1 MIVERLQ
8 FCSLFF
14 ISGGGFDLNVKLKKV
29 LCFALVALLL
39 SFYTLSCCVYA
50 SGVYPTPTPVGGMP
64 WWDDKDWE
72 TLKQIDAAEPASL
85 EFTKILAT
93 MMTGSEVANKELGQG
108 VANVLGTLLHD
119 LANNGNI
126 RKDDNNYYINAE
138 GINQINQAVQDKV
151 HALDGYY
158 LVEPTCSM
166 DLHALASYY
175 SAINGLTYSE
185 SYLSPGGNGY
195 FALNGYPLCFY
206 DTSTTVLR
214 LDTISSVPTLENSL
228 YISSGMGEIYF
239 YDSDSGSTRMLGF
252 YKVDFDGSY
261 YINRNSLY
269 ITLNTFKN
277 RAVFANIPFK
287 VFYSKQ
293 DIENYYNN
301 DQKRT
306 YAPKLPNVT
315 IKIPIKYINNPASLP
330 NITYNIT
337 TENKTETEIQN
348 EYNTTLNN
356 YLDDLNKFSD
366 GGSGNNPTP
375 TPSGGG
381 SGDFGDGS
389 TPTPT
394 PPLGD
399 GGSDQDGDG
408 SDSWLKKIYDQLVKL
423 SDSVSQH
430 FEKEETFEDK
440 LSKYLESHDKKLDG
454 IVDAIDK
461 LNQGKEE
468 GEEKGCKYDYTELS
482 DFMTKLWNDSD
493 QKFDQMVEL
502 LKENNEYQEK
512 MLSTLNSIKNILKA
526 QTVMDA
532 FKNRSSETANKAKEK
547 FPTSVPW
554 DIALVINTMDAEP
567 KAPVFELPIKIER
580 LNIDEKITVDISSGE
595 WEKLAKACRY
605 MLSLLFV
612 LFMVNLTRKLF
623 FSKGDD

>member
-1 MIVERLQ
+1 M
-8 FCSLFF
+8 
-14 ISGGGFDLNVKLKKV
+14 NVKLKKV
-29 LCFALVALLL
+29 LCCALATLLL
-39 SFYTLSCCVYA
+39 SFCTLSCCVYA

-72 TLKQIDAAEPASL
+72 ELNKIEASAPPSMKFM
-85 EFTKILAT
+85 EILTT
-93 MMTGSEVANKELGQG
+93 MITGSDVANKELGEG
-108 VANVLGTLLHD
+108 VANVLGTLLHT
-119 LANNGNI
+119 LADNGNI

-151 HALDGYY
+151 HAMDGYY
-158 LVEPTCSM
+158 IIEP
-166 DLHALASYY
+166 L
-175 SAINGLTYSE
+175 
-185 SYLSPGGNGY
+185 
-195 FALNGYPLCFY
+195 
-206 DTSTTVLR
+206 
-214 LDTISSVPTLENSL
+214 
-228 YISSGMGEIYF
+228 
-239 YDSDSGSTRMLGF
+239 
-252 YKVDFDGSY
+252 
-261 YINRNSLY
+261 NRNSPSTIAEHYYLKADSDAYKFIANAYNSATLVTACNEYLWGDQSIYYQDFYFYLLY
-269 ITLNTFKN
+269 QSN
-277 RAVFANIPFK
+277 RYYIKSYDPDTGGDVTIKYSEPDKGVRLCPNDGRPYFDKTNFNAYLYYDYYNNSSLDAILSYIPQYCWGRPFK
-287 VFYSKQ
+287 LFYSKQ
-293 DIENYYNN
+293 ALLNYIN
-301 DQKRT
+301 KGRT
-306 YAPKLPNVT
+306 YAPQLPSTT
-315 IKIPIKYINNPASLP
+315 ISIPIKYINNSVSLP
-330 NITYNIT
+330 DITYNINT
-337 TENKTETEIQN
+337 TNKTEVEIQN

-356 YLDDLNKFSD
+356 YLNDLNNFTDGSD
-366 GGSGNNPTP
+366 NNPTPTP
-375 TPSGGG
+375 TPSGGS

-408 SDSWLKKIYDQLVKL
+408 SDGWLKKIYDQLVKL

-461 LNQGKEE
+461 LSQGKEE

-482 DFMTKLWNDSD
+482 DFLTKLWNDSD

-512 MLSTLNSIKNILKA
+512 MLSTLNSIKNILLA

-554 DIALVINTMDAEP
+554 DIALIVNAMDAEP
-567 KAPVFELPIKIER
+567 KAPVFELPVKIER

>member
-1 MIVERLQ
+1 MKKILCFLLTLLLVFNTTSSYMVYAIGFQPSQEEVEKFKQDLLATGRWYEGDDGYLYPKDTAADKLRK
-8 FCSLFF
+8 FIEHGITVPKLSGEGAIKIAEVLSSFF
-14 ISGGGFDLNVKLKKV
+14 GNADNYQKNVKTDGQYV
-29 LCFALVALLL
+29 YFDNDFTNNINIAL
-39 SFYTLSCCVYA
+39 
-50 SGVYPTPTPVGGMP
+50 
-64 WWDDKDWE
+64 
-72 TLKQIDAAEPASL
+72 
-85 EFTKILAT
+85 
-93 MMTGSEVANKELGQG
+93 
-108 VANVLGTLLHD
+108 
-119 LANNGNI
+119 
-126 RKDDNNYYINAE
+126 
-138 GINQINQAVQDKV
+138 QDKV

-158 LVEPTCSM
+158 LIEPAHPMSDFSPTQYAKEVYNICKEKKI
-166 DLHALASYY
+166 DLRGSYENIISEQSINKIKTVVDKSCALYVHYDFASKYD
-175 SAINGLTYSE
+175 
-185 SYLSPGGNGY
+185 
-195 FALNGYPLCFY
+195 LNFMG
-206 DTSTTVLR
+206 
-214 LDTISSVPTLENSL
+214 ISSNYSLGADNYIYLRSDGKTYIIDSYKSLNVDGYVDQFSAYFDWYFNTHYLTLEDL
-228 YISSGMGEIYF
+228 KKF
-239 YDSDSGSTRMLGF
+239 
-252 YKVDFDGSY
+252 SY
-261 YINRNSLY
+261 GD
-269 ITLNTFKN
+269 
-277 RAVFANIPFK
+277 PFR
-287 VFYSKQ
+287 VFYSYQDLQNFLNNGKQ
-293 DIENYYNN
+293 
-301 DQKRT
+301 RT
-306 YAPKLPNVT
+306 YIPKLPSGGFKVN
-315 IKIPIKYINNPASLP
+315 IKYINNTTNLP
-330 NITYNIT
+330 DITYNIT

-348 EYNTTLNN
+348 QYDTTINN
-356 YLDDLNKFSD
+356 YLNGLDDFTD
-366 GGSGNNPTP
+366 GGGGNTPTP

-399 GGSDQDGDG
+399 GGSDQGGDG
-408 SDSWLKKIYDQLVKL
+408 SDGWLKKIYDQLVKL

-440 LSKYLESHDKKLDG
+440 LSKYLESHDKKLDA

-461 LNQGKEE
+461 LSQGKEE

-493 QKFDQMVEL
+493 QKFDKMVEL

-512 MLSTLNSIKNILKA
+512 MLSTLNSIKNILLA

-554 DIALVINTMDAEP
+554 DIALIVNAMDAEP
-567 KAPVFELPIKIER
+567 KAPVFELPVKIER

>member
-1 MIVERLQ
+1 M
-8 FCSLFF
+8 
-14 ISGGGFDLNVKLKKV
+14 KKI
-29 LCFALVALLL
+29 LCFILSTLLL
-39 SFYTLSCCVYA
+39 LNTTVVYA
-50 SGVYPTPTPVGGMP
+50 DDIHGGSSGDLDVTPTPTVPVVPQPAIPLQSVDELLFRLVFPEVTGFADSLQT
-64 WWDDKDWE
+64 WWDQWFADRWKTDADKQKDYSVSNDGS
-72 TLKQIDAAEPASL
+72 TVHLHKQFVD
-85 EFTKILAT
+85 
-93 MMTGSEVANKELGQG
+93 
-108 VANVLGTLLHD
+108 D
-119 LANNGNI
+119 L
-126 RKDDNNYYINAE
+126 
-138 GINQINQAVQDKV
+138 NQAVQDKV

-158 LVEPTCSM
+158 LFEPSKPLS
-166 DLHALASYY
+166 DIKDIVRKNLIADFSRY
-175 SAINGLTYSE
+175 SSDVDKLNFVKSDAFDNAFSSFVSKRFVVGISPVAYGDYNYSSIPHFLGANVSGFDSKFYMVRNNDSISAYEKTNKLNKEYWVGFNPVTVSGSSGNFVISENKTSSE
-185 SYLSPGGNGY
+185 SKNLFGYIDSSYKKGYVYGSP
-195 FALNGYPLCFY
+195 F
-206 DTSTTVLR
+206 R
-214 LDTISSVPTLENSL
+214 I
-228 YISSGMGEIYF
+228 
-239 YDSDSGSTRMLGF
+239 
-252 YKVDFDGSY
+252 
-261 YINRNSLY
+261 
-269 ITLNTFKN
+269 
-277 RAVFANIPFK
+277 
-287 VFYSKQ
+287 FYSKQ
-293 DIENYYNN
+293 DLLNYWNKGRIYTP
-301 DQKRT
+301 Q
-306 YAPKLPNVT
+306 LPSTT
-315 IKIPIKYINNPASLP
+315 ISIPIKYINNSVSLP
-330 NITYNIT
+330 DITYNINT
-337 TENKTETEIQN
+337 TNKTEVEIQN

-356 YLDDLNKFSD
+356 YLDDLNNFSD
-366 GGSGNNPTP
+366 GGGGSNPTP

-408 SDSWLKKIYDQLVKL
+408 SDGWLKKIYDQLVKL

-461 LNQGKEE
+461 LSQGKEE

-554 DIALVINTMDAEP
+554 DIALIVNAMDAEP

>member
-1 MIVERLQ
+1 MKKILCFMLTLLLVFNTTLSYTVYAIGSQPSQEEVEKFKQDLLATGRWYEGDDGYLYPKDTAADKLRKFIEHGITVPKLVGEGAVEIAQ
-8 FCSLFF
+8 VLSSFF
-14 ISGGGFDLNVKLKKV
+14 GNADNYQKNVKTDGQYV
-29 LCFALVALLL
+29 YFDNDFTNNINTAL
-39 SFYTLSCCVYA
+39 
-50 SGVYPTPTPVGGMP
+50 
-64 WWDDKDWE
+64 
-72 TLKQIDAAEPASL
+72 
-85 EFTKILAT
+85 
-93 MMTGSEVANKELGQG
+93 
-108 VANVLGTLLHD
+108 
-119 LANNGNI
+119 
-126 RKDDNNYYINAE
+126 
-138 GINQINQAVQDKV
+138 QDKV
-151 HALDGYY
+151 HAMDGYY
-158 LVEPTCSM
+158 LVEATSEYSPAYRRSKYNMSDEQYNAFVNFIGDYTTLVGNYTSCDVLSH
-166 DLHALASYY
+166 DYIPYISTYKYNTRKYYTISVYCISENNFPSTFADWYWDSAVCKWHYRWAS
-175 SAINGLTYSE
+175 STSSSFSIPS
-185 SYLSPGGNGY
+185 SYDSSNFSDILSYIATLPSKSYGQPY
-195 FALNGYPLCFY
+195 KIFY
-206 DTSTTVLR
+206 D
-214 LDTISSVPTLENSL
+214 LDALKK
-228 YISSGMGEIYF
+228 YF
-239 YDSDSGSTRMLGF
+239 G
-252 YKVDFDGSY
+252 
-261 YINRNSLY
+261 NN
-269 ITLNTFKN
+269 
-277 RAVFANIPFK
+277 
-287 VFYSKQ
+287 KQ
-293 DIENYYNN
+293 
-301 DQKRT
+301 RT
-306 YAPKLPNVT
+306 YVPKLPSGGFKVN
-315 IKIPIKYINNPASLP
+315 IKYINNTTNLP
-330 NITYNIT
+330 DITYNIT

-348 EYNTTLNN
+348 QYDTTINN
-356 YLDDLNKFSD
+356 YLNSLDDFTD
-366 GGSGNNPTP
+366 GGGGNNPTP

-408 SDSWLKKIYDQLVKL
+408 SDGWLKKIYDQLVKL

-440 LSKYLESHDKKLDG
+440 LSKYLESHDKKLDA

-461 LNQGKEE
+461 LSQGKEE
-468 GEEKGCKYDYTELS
+468 GEEKGCKYNYTELS

-512 MLSTLNSIKNILKA
+512 MLSTLNSIKNILLA

-554 DIALVINTMDAEP
+554 DIALIVNAMDAEP

>member
-1 MIVERLQ
+1 MKRIICFL
-8 FCSLFF
+8 
-14 ISGGGFDLNVKLKKV
+14 
-29 LCFALVALLL
+29 LCFLLVFNNAYIVFADIHGGSDG
-39 SFYTLSCCVYA
+39 SFDPDDPMVK
-50 SGVYPTPTPVGGMP
+50 YPELF
-64 WWDDKDWE
+64 DKDGHVKPVE
-72 TLKQIDAAEPASL
+72 LPGQKL
-85 EFTKILAT
+85 FGHMILADP
-93 MMTGSEVANKELGQG
+93 
-108 VANVLGTLLHD
+108 LGTAAAPI
-119 LANNGNI
+119 LAVIDDFFKNYDNSDDSISFDKNGSTI
-126 RKDDNNYYINAE
+126 HFHERFINE
-138 GINQINQAVQDKV
+138 FNSKVQDKV

-158 LVEPTCSM
+158 LVEPTGSFSIKDMVGSYDYTYETEQKFLEYYNSM
-166 DLHALASYY
+166 PTRFVYGSRIQGLDSSIYY
-175 SAINGLTYSE
+175 YYFDTNGAMCVYIISDKYYATTMQAYRRLDFYRGYVQYEYSGKVSWDGLTPY
-185 SYLSPGGNGY
+185 
-195 FALNGYPLCFY
+195 A
-206 DTSTTVLR
+206 
-214 LDTISSVPTLENSL
+214 DTISSMTD
-228 YISSGMGEIYF
+228 YFSGQ
-239 YDSDSGSTRMLGF
+239 
-252 YKVDFDGSY
+252 
-261 YINRNSLY
+261 
-269 ITLNTFKN
+269 
-277 RAVFANIPFK
+277 PFK
-287 VFYSKQ
+287 VFYSKY
-293 DIENYYNN
+293 DLSKYLATNE
-301 DQKRT
+301 KRT

-315 IKIPIKYINNPASLP
+315 IKIPVKYINNSVSLP
-330 NITYNIT
+330 DITYNINT
-337 TENKTETEIQN
+337 TNKTEVEIQN

-408 SDSWLKKIYDQLVKL
+408 SDGWLKKIYDQLVKL

-440 LSKYLESHDKKLDG
+440 LSKYLESHDKKLDE

-461 LNQGKEE
+461 LSQGKEE

-595 WEKLAKACRY
+595 WEKLAKVCRY

>member
-1 MIVERLQ
+1 M
-8 FCSLFF
+8 
-14 ISGGGFDLNVKLKKV
+14 NVKLKKV
-29 LCFALVALLL
+29 LCCALATLLL

-72 TLKQIDAAEPASL
+72 QLNRIEASSPPSMKFM
-85 EFTKILAT
+85 EILAT
-93 MMTGSEVANKELGQG
+93 MITGSEVANKELGQG
-108 VANVLGTLLHD
+108 VASVLGTLLHD

-151 HALDGYY
+151 HALDCFYLFDPNGSKSIDFYIDILNGLNAKEMNHLNNKEEPYYPDVKKLIDSSDFIFVSPNTVDGYY
-158 LVEPTCSM
+158 YC
-166 DLHALASYY
+166 
-175 SAINGLTYSE
+175 IG
-185 SYLSPGGNGY
+185 
-195 FALNGYPLCFY
+195 
-206 DTSTTVLR
+206 
-214 LDTISSVPTLENSL
+214 ENSSYTSDTYL
-228 YISSGMGEIYF
+228 YIYDGKVYG
-239 YDSDSGSTRMLGF
+239 YDSTSSKF
-252 YKVDFDGSY
+252 SPFDVFNTNFF
-261 YINRNSLY
+261 NRHTHEAVNFSILKDSLY
-269 ITLNTFKN
+269 LLGSP
-277 RAVFANIPFK
+277 VK
-287 VFYSKQ
+287 VFYTLYDLKQ
-293 DIENYYNN
+293 YLSNGE
-301 DQKRT
+301 QRT

-315 IKIPIKYINNPASLP
+315 IKIPVKYINNSVSLP
-330 NITYNIT
+330 DITYNINT
-337 TENKTETEIQN
+337 TNKTEVEIQN

-366 GGSGNNPTP
+366 GGSGNTPTP

-399 GGSDQDGDG
+399 GGSDQDGNG
-408 SDSWLKKIYDQLVKL
+408 SDGWLKKIYDQLIKL

-440 LSKYLESHDKKLDG
+440 LSKYLESHDKKLDQ

-554 DIALVINTMDAEP
+554 DVGLLVNAMDAEP

-595 WEKLAKACRY
+595 WEKLAKVCRY

>member
-1 MIVERLQ
+1 M
-8 FCSLFF
+8 
-14 ISGGGFDLNVKLKKV
+14 NVKLKKV
-29 LCFALVALLL
+29 LCFALTALLL

-72 TLKQIDAAEPASL
+72 TLKQIDATEPASL

-93 MMTGSEVANKELGQG
+93 MMTGSAVANKELGQG

-151 HALDGYY
+151 HALDGFY
-158 LVEPTCSM
+158 LIEPDIDFTYNNVLSISPYFKNYEPSY
-166 DLHALASYY
+166 LSIISNATSSYSTAFYVPASSYY
-175 SAINGLTYSE
+175 SYPSSLCLIDADSFYAYIDASNKIKLYKDGKTEDFLIDQISFGTGGCE
-185 SYLSPGGNGY
+185 LSHI
-195 FALNGYPLCFY
+195 YPF
-206 DTSTTVLR
+206 
-214 LDTISSVPTLENSL
+214 SSW
-228 YISSGMGEIYF
+228 
-239 YDSDSGSTRMLGF
+239 
-252 YKVDFDGSY
+252 VDFKSKY
-261 YINRNSLY
+261 
-269 ITLNTFKN
+269 TFMGKC
-277 RAVFANIPFK
+277 FK
-287 VFYSKQ
+287 IFYSLS
-293 DIENYYNN
+293 DLNNYLN
-301 DQKRT
+301 KGRT
-306 YAPKLPNVT
+306 YAPQLPSTT
-315 IKIPIKYINNPASLP
+315 ISVPIKYINNSVSLP
-330 NITYNIT
+330 DITYNINT
-337 TENKTETEIQN
+337 TNKTEVEIQN

-366 GGSGNNPTP
+366 GGGGNNPTP

-394 PPLGD
+394 PSLGD

-461 LNQGKEE
+461 LSQGKEE

-502 LKENNEYQEK
+502 LRENNEYQEK

>member
-1 MIVERLQ
+1 M
-8 FCSLFF
+8 
-14 ISGGGFDLNVKLKKV
+14 NVKLKKI
-29 LCFALVALLL
+29 LSCFLIMLLL
-39 SFYTLSCCVYA
+39 FNALFSCVVYA
-50 SGVYPTPTPVGGMP
+50 DEHGGSSGDLDVTPSITIPPSPPDPAEFLIRMILPDGGEAIDYVSD
-64 WWDDKDWE
+64 WLEKRWKTDDDRQKDYSVSDDGS
-72 TLKQIDAAEPASL
+72 TVHLHKQFVD
-85 EFTKILAT
+85 
-93 MMTGSEVANKELGQG
+93 
-108 VANVLGTLLHD
+108 D
-119 LANNGNI
+119 L
-126 RKDDNNYYINAE
+126 
-138 GINQINQAVQDKV
+138 NQAVQDKV
-151 HALDGYY
+151 HDMDGYW
-158 LVEPTCSM
+158 LITPSNTW
-166 DLHALASYY
+166 D
-175 SAINGLTYSE
+175 INKIISWKK
-185 SYLSPGGNGY
+185 SKGY
-195 FALNGYPLCFY
+195 ILP
-206 DTSTTVLR
+206 DE
-214 LDTISSVPTLENSL
+214 TISSFKKIMGGCLAYWKNGPYSDNFFRFDISDLLYYEKYYIYLYPERGKYGSQIKCASLNKSSCSESTSTAYFSSVHGYDATIKYMLEFFTEYS
-228 YISSGMGEIYF
+228 YGAQFKIFQS
-239 YDSDSGSTRMLGF
+239 YDSLERYLNNG
-252 YKVDFDGSY
+252 KV
-261 YINRNSLY
+261 
-269 ITLNTFKN
+269 
-277 RAVFANIPFK
+277 
-287 VFYSKQ
+287 
-293 DIENYYNN
+293 
-301 DQKRT
+301 RT
-306 YAPKLPNVT
+306 YAPQLPSTT
-315 IKIPIKYINNPASLP
+315 ISIPIKYINNSVSLP
-330 NITYNIT
+330 DITYNINT
-337 TENKTETEIQN
+337 TNKTEVEIQN
-348 EYNTTLNN
+348 EYNATLNN
-356 YLDDLNKFSD
+356 YLNDLNNFTDGSD
-366 GGSGNNPTP
+366 NNNPTP

-408 SDSWLKKIYDQLVKL
+408 SDGWLKKIYDQLVKL

-440 LSKYLESHDKKLDG
+440 ISKYLESHDKKLDG

-461 LNQGKEE
+461 LSQGKEE
-468 GEEKGCKYDYTELS
+468 GEEKGCKYNYTELS

-512 MLSTLNSIKNILKA
+512 MLSTLNSIKNILLA

-554 DIALVINTMDAEP
+554 DIALIVNAMDAEP

>member
-1 MIVERLQ
+1 M
-8 FCSLFF
+8 
-14 ISGGGFDLNVKLKKV
+14 NVKLKKI
-29 LCFALVALLL
+29 LSCFLIMLLL
-39 SFYTLSCCVYA
+39 FNALFSCVVYA
-50 SGVYPTPTPVGGMP
+50 DEHGGSSGDLDVTPSITIPPSPPDPAEFLIRMILPDGGEAIDYVSD
-64 WWDDKDWE
+64 WLEKRWKTDDDRQKDYSVSDDGSAVH
-72 TLKQIDAAEPASL
+72 LHKQFVD
-85 EFTKILAT
+85 
-93 MMTGSEVANKELGQG
+93 
-108 VANVLGTLLHD
+108 D
-119 LANNGNI
+119 L
-126 RKDDNNYYINAE
+126 
-138 GINQINQAVQDKV
+138 NQAVQDKV
-151 HALDGYY
+151 HDMDGYW
-158 LVEPTCSM
+158 LITPSNTW
-166 DLHALASYY
+166 D
-175 SAINGLTYSE
+175 INKIISWKK
-185 SYLSPGGNGY
+185 SKGY
-195 FALNGYPLCFY
+195 ILP
-206 DTSTTVLR
+206 DE
-214 LDTISSVPTLENSL
+214 TISSFKKIMGGCLAYWKNGPYSDNFFRFDISDLLYYEKYYIYLYPERGKYGSQIKCASLNKSSCSESTSTAYFSSVHGYDATIKYMLEFFTEYS
-228 YISSGMGEIYF
+228 YGAQFKIFQS
-239 YDSDSGSTRMLGF
+239 YDSLERYLNNG
-252 YKVDFDGSY
+252 KV
-261 YINRNSLY
+261 
-269 ITLNTFKN
+269 
-277 RAVFANIPFK
+277 
-287 VFYSKQ
+287 
-293 DIENYYNN
+293 
-301 DQKRT
+301 RT
-306 YAPKLPNVT
+306 YAPQLPST
-315 IKIPIKYINNPASLP
+315 IISIPIKYINNSVSLP
-330 NITYNIT
+330 DITYNINT
-337 TENKTETEIQN
+337 TNKTEVEIQN
-348 EYNTTLNN
+348 EYNATLNN
-356 YLDDLNKFSD
+356 YLNDLNNFTDGSD
-366 GGSGNNPTP
+366 NNNPTP

-408 SDSWLKKIYDQLVKL
+408 SDGWLKKIYDQLVKL

-440 LSKYLESHDKKLDG
+440 ISKYLESHDKKLDG

-461 LNQGKEE
+461 LSQGKEE
-468 GEEKGCKYDYTELS
+468 GEEKGCKYNYTELS

-512 MLSTLNSIKNILKA
+512 MLSTLNSIKNILLA

-554 DIALVINTMDAEP
+554 DIALIVNAMDAEP

>member
-1 MIVERLQ
+1 M
-8 FCSLFF
+8 
-14 ISGGGFDLNVKLKKV
+14 NVKLKKI
-29 LCFALVALLL
+29 LSCFLIMLLL
-39 SFYTLSCCVYA
+39 FNALFSCVVYA
-50 SGVYPTPTPVGGMP
+50 DEHGGSSGDLDVTPSITIPPSPPDPAEFLIRMILPDGGEAIDYVSD
-64 WWDDKDWE
+64 WLEKRWKTDDDRQKDYSVSDDGS
-72 TLKQIDAAEPASL
+72 TVHLHKQFVD
-85 EFTKILAT
+85 
-93 MMTGSEVANKELGQG
+93 EL
-108 VANVLGTLLHD
+108 
-119 LANNGNI
+119 
-126 RKDDNNYYINAE
+126 
-138 GINQINQAVQDKV
+138 NQAVQDKV

-158 LVEPTCSM
+158 LIEPTMTKSVDAYVDFLKSNAGITVVTEDSRYYKDLKSSIDSSSFCFAYHKSGWVYEFFCSNKI
-166 DLHALASYY
+166 DENEIFFFLSGGTFYIYRKSSNSFDSYFFDVYKTSYY
-175 SAINGLTYSE
+175 N
-185 SYLSPGGNGY
+185 
-195 FALNGYPLCFY
+195 
-206 DTSTTVLR
+206 LR
-214 LDTISSVPTLENSL
+214 REYVE
-228 YISSGMGEIYF
+228 F
-239 YDSDSGSTRMLGF
+239 SD
-252 YKVDFDGSY
+252 
-261 YINRNSLY
+261 
-269 ITLNTFKN
+269 FKN
-277 RAVFANIPFK
+277 RSFFMGGPIK
-287 VFYSKQ
+287 LFYSKT
-293 DIENYYNN
+293 DIENYLK
-301 DQKRT
+301 QGRT
-306 YAPKLPNVT
+306 YAPQLPSTT
-315 IKIPIKYINNPASLP
+315 ISIPVKYINNSVSLP
-330 NITYNIT
+330 DITYNINT
-337 TENKTETEIQN
+337 TNKTEVEIQN

-356 YLDDLNKFSD
+356 YLNDLNKFSD
-366 GGSGNNPTP
+366 GGSGKNPTP

-408 SDSWLKKIYDQLVKL
+408 SDGWLRKIYDQLVKL
-423 SDSVSQH
+423 SDSVSQY

-461 LNQGKEE
+461 LSQGKEE

-512 MLSTLNSIKNILKA
+512 MLSTLNSIKNILLA
-526 QTVMDA
+526 QTVMDV

-554 DIALVINTMDAEP
+554 DIALILNAMDAEP

-580 LNIDEKITVDISSGE
+580 LNINEKITVDISSGE

>member
-1 MIVERLQ
+1 MKKILCFLLTLLLVFNTTSSYMVYAIGFQPSQEEVEKFKQDLLATGRWYEGDDGYLYPKDTAADKLRK
-8 FCSLFF
+8 FIEHGITVPKLAGEGAIKIAEVLSSFF
-14 ISGGGFDLNVKLKKV
+14 GNADNYQKNVKTDGQYV
-29 LCFALVALLL
+29 YFDNDFTNNINIAL
-39 SFYTLSCCVYA
+39 
-50 SGVYPTPTPVGGMP
+50 
-64 WWDDKDWE
+64 
-72 TLKQIDAAEPASL
+72 
-85 EFTKILAT
+85 
-93 MMTGSEVANKELGQG
+93 
-108 VANVLGTLLHD
+108 
-119 LANNGNI
+119 
-126 RKDDNNYYINAE
+126 
-138 GINQINQAVQDKV
+138 QDKV

-158 LVEPTCSM
+158 LIEPSYDGTLV
-166 DLHALASYY
+166 DYYEARPYYNLHKGDNFSILSSFASNYPTFVIAGDIHPVPANYVTYFDYNNNIRWYNLTQNTYVDKLPSLATNVNPY
-175 SAINGLTYSE
+175 E
-185 SYLSPGGNGY
+185 LS
-195 FALNGYPLCFY
+195 
-206 DTSTTVLR
+206 D
-214 LDTISSVPTLENSL
+214 
-228 YISSGMGEIYF
+228 
-239 YDSDSGSTRMLGF
+239 GSI
-252 YKVDFDGSY
+252 GSY
-261 YINRNSLY
+261 YAKDVPKGSY
-269 ITLNTFKN
+269 WTFGT
-277 RAVFANIPFK
+277 PFK
-287 VFYSKQ
+287 LFYSKQ
-293 DIENYYNN
+293 DLENYVN
-301 DQKRT
+301 KGRT
-306 YAPKLPNVT
+306 YIPQLPSGGFKVN
-315 IKIPIKYINNPASLP
+315 IKYINNTTNLP
-330 NITYNIT
+330 DITYNIT

-348 EYNTTLNN
+348 QYDTTINN
-356 YLDDLNKFSD
+356 YLNGLDDFTD
-366 GGSGNNPTP
+366 GGGGNNPTP

-408 SDSWLKKIYDQLVKL
+408 SDGWLKKIYDQLVKL

-440 LSKYLESHDKKLDG
+440 MSKHLESHDKKLDA

-461 LNQGKEE
+461 LSQGKEE
-468 GEEKGCKYDYTELS
+468 GEEKGCKYNYTELS

-512 MLSTLNSIKNILKA
+512 MLSTLNSIKNILLA
-526 QTVMDA
+526 QTVMDV

-554 DIALVINTMDAEP
+554 DIALIVNAMDAEP

>member
-1 MIVERLQ
+1 M
-8 FCSLFF
+8 
-14 ISGGGFDLNVKLKKV
+14 KKI
-29 LCFALVALLL
+29 LCFILSALLL
-39 SFYTLSCCVYA
+39 LNTTVVYA
-50 SGVYPTPTPVGGMP
+50 DDIHGGSSGDLDVTPTPVIPQPAIPLQSVDELLFRLVFPDVAGAADSLQT
-64 WWDDKDWE
+64 WWDQWFADRWKNDEDKQKDYSVSSDGS
-72 TLKQIDAAEPASL
+72 TVHLHKQFVD
-85 EFTKILAT
+85 
-93 MMTGSEVANKELGQG
+93 
-108 VANVLGTLLHD
+108 D
-119 LANNGNI
+119 L
-126 RKDDNNYYINAE
+126 
-138 GINQINQAVQDKV
+138 NQAVQDKV

-158 LVEPTCSM
+158 LIIPANTSCDIEKLTG
-166 DLHALASYY
+166 SY
-175 SAINGLTYSE
+175 TYSDKTKQEFLSFVNDNPTFYTEPNTGKIVSFGE
-185 SYLSPGGNGY
+185 SKFYYYFNSDNRGYLDAYNIDKGRYQFLSCSAGLFFSHGFIESSFPSASGGGVMWPFVQITNTESGIE
-195 FALNGYPLCFY
+195 
-206 DTSTTVLR
+206 R
-214 LDTISSVPTLENSL
+214 LIN
-228 YISSGMGEIYF
+228 Y
-239 YDSDSGSTRMLGF
+239 
-252 YKVDFDGSY
+252 SY
-261 YINRNSLY
+261 GQAY
-269 ITLNTFKN
+269 
-277 RAVFANIPFK
+277 K
-287 VFYSKQ
+287 VFYSRQ
-293 DIENYYNN
+293 DVENYLN
-301 DQKRT
+301 KGRT
-306 YAPKLPNVT
+306 YAPQLPSTT
-315 IKIPIKYINNPASLP
+315 ISIPIKYINNSVSLP
-330 NITYNIT
+330 DITYNINT
-337 TENKTETEIQN
+337 TNKTEVEIQN

-356 YLDDLNKFSD
+356 YLNDLNNFTDGSD
-366 GGSGNNPTP
+366 NNPTP

-408 SDSWLKKIYDQLVKL
+408 SDGWLKKIYDQLVKL

-482 DFMTKLWNDSD
+482 NFMTKLWNDSD
-493 QKFDQMVEL
+493 QKFDKMVEL

-512 MLSTLNSIKNILKA
+512 MLSTLNSIKNILLA
-526 QTVMDA
+526 QTVMNV

-554 DIALVINTMDAEP
+554 DIALIVNAMDAEP
-567 KAPVFELPIKIER
+567 KAPVFELPIRIER

>member
-1 MIVERLQ
+1 M
-8 FCSLFF
+8 
-14 ISGGGFDLNVKLKKV
+14 KKI
-29 LCFALVALLL
+29 LCFVLSALLL
-39 SFYTLSCCVYA
+39 LNTTVVYA
-50 SGVYPTPTPVGGMP
+50 DDIHGGSSGDLDVTPTPVIPQPAIPLQSVDELLFRLVFPDVAGAADSLQT
-64 WWDDKDWE
+64 WWDQWFADRWKTDADKQKDYSVSDGGS
-72 TLKQIDAAEPASL
+72 TVHLHKQFVD
-85 EFTKILAT
+85 
-93 MMTGSEVANKELGQG
+93 
-108 VANVLGTLLHD
+108 D
-119 LANNGNI
+119 L
-126 RKDDNNYYINAE
+126 
-138 GINQINQAVQDKV
+138 NQAVQNQV

-158 LVEPTCSM
+158 LIEPTMTKSV
-166 DLHALASYY
+166 DAYVEFLKSHVGITSITEDSSYY
-175 SAINGLTYSE
+175 KDLKRSIDSSSFCFAYPTGQGRTHSLFCSAKINENNTFF
-185 SYLSPGGNGY
+185 YLNDGKLYAYNK
-195 FALNGYPLCFY
+195 
-206 DTSTTVLR
+206 
-214 LDTISSVPTLENSL
+214 SSKT
-228 YISSGMGEIYF
+228 F
-239 YDSDSGSTRMLGF
+239 
-252 YKVDFDGSY
+252 GSY
-261 YINRNSLY
+261 FFDVYKTNFFNHGSY
-269 ITLNTFKN
+269 TASFVDFKN
-277 RAVFANIPFK
+277 RSFFMGGPIK
-287 VFYSKQ
+287 LFYSKT
-293 DIENYYNN
+293 DVENYLK
-301 DQKRT
+301 QGRT
-306 YAPKLPNVT
+306 YAPQLPSTT
-315 IKIPIKYINNPASLP
+315 ISIPIKYINNSVSLP
-330 NITYNIT
+330 DITYNINT
-337 TENKTETEIQN
+337 TNKTEVEIQN

-389 TPTPT
+389 TLTPT

-408 SDSWLKKIYDQLVKL
+408 SGSWLKKIYDQLVKL

-461 LNQGKEE
+461 LSQGKEE
-468 GEEKGCKYDYTELS
+468 GEEKGCKYNYTELS

-512 MLSTLNSIKNILKA
+512 MLSTLNSIKNILLA

-554 DIALVINTMDAEP
+554 DIALIVNAMDAEP

>member
-1 MIVERLQ
+1 M
-8 FCSLFF
+8 
-14 ISGGGFDLNVKLKKV
+14 KKI
-29 LCFALVALLL
+29 LCFILSALLL
-39 SFYTLSCCVYA
+39 LNTTVVYA
-50 SGVYPTPTPVGGMP
+50 DDIHGGSSGDLDVTPTPVIPQPAIPPQSVDELLFRLVFPEASGMADSLQT
-64 WWDDKDWE
+64 WWDQWFGDRWKTDADRQKDYSVSDGGS
-72 TLKQIDAAEPASL
+72 TVHLHKQFVD
-85 EFTKILAT
+85 
-93 MMTGSEVANKELGQG
+93 
-108 VANVLGTLLHD
+108 D
-119 LANNGNI
+119 L
-126 RKDDNNYYINAE
+126 
-138 GINQINQAVQDKV
+138 NQAVQDKV
-151 HALDGYY
+151 HALDGFYLLEPYGKSPEQYWNEFISHSDVSYPELKKSFFDYVSKYDTFLMIGNEYYTLPSDIYYY
-158 LVEPTCSM
+158 LEEDNSSEGPYNLVCYNS
-166 DLHALASYY
+166 SSNKWRSGRYY
-175 SAINGLTYSE
+175 MELSNGQFKHPYNSGEFAMGSVKGIVSLILEGEYTYG
-185 SYLSPGGNGY
+185 L
-195 FALNGYPLCFY
+195 
-206 DTSTTVLR
+206 
-214 LDTISSVPTLENSL
+214 
-228 YISSGMGEIYF
+228 
-239 YDSDSGSTRMLGF
+239 
-252 YKVDFDGSY
+252 
-261 YINRNSLY
+261 
-269 ITLNTFKN
+269 
-277 RAVFANIPFK
+277 PFK
-287 VFYSKQ
+287 IFYSKDSLQ
-293 DIENYYNN
+293 KYLNN
-301 DQKRT
+301 GEKRT
-306 YAPKLPNVT
+306 YAPKLPSTT
-315 IKIPIKYINNPASLP
+315 ISIPIKYINNSVSLP
-330 NITYNIT
+330 DITYNINT
-337 TENKTETEIQN
+337 TNKTEVEIQN

-356 YLDDLNKFSD
+356 YLNDLNNFTDGSD
-366 GGSGNNPTP
+366 NNPTP

-408 SDSWLKKIYDQLVKL
+408 SDGWLKKIYDQLVKL

-482 DFMTKLWNDSD
+482 SFMTKLWNDSD

-512 MLSTLNSIKNILKA
+512 MLSTLNSIKNILLA
-526 QTVMDA
+526 QTVMDV

-554 DIALVINTMDAEP
+554 DIALIVNAMDAEP

>member
-1 MIVERLQ
+1 MEHGITVPKLVGEGAIKLAEVL
-8 FCSLFF
+8 SSFF
-14 ISGGGFDLNVKLKKV
+14 GNADNYQKNVKTDGQYV
-29 LCFALVALLL
+29 YFDNDFTNNINIAL
-39 SFYTLSCCVYA
+39 
-50 SGVYPTPTPVGGMP
+50 
-64 WWDDKDWE
+64 
-72 TLKQIDAAEPASL
+72 
-85 EFTKILAT
+85 
-93 MMTGSEVANKELGQG
+93 
-108 VANVLGTLLHD
+108 
-119 LANNGNI
+119 
-126 RKDDNNYYINAE
+126 
-138 GINQINQAVQDKV
+138 QDKV

-158 LVEPTCSM
+158 LYDTE
-166 DLHALASYY
+166 
-175 SAINGLTYSE
+175 YSE
-185 SYLSPGGNGY
+185 YN
-195 FALNGYPLCFY
+195 F
-206 DTSTTVLR
+206 T
-214 LDTISSVPTLENSL
+214 SL
-228 YISSGMGEIYF
+228 YTDYSKFSSEDQEIF
-239 YDSDSGSTRMLGF
+239 TDFFNSYDSVFTFNDVSSPPSYIWLHGIDTTDYL
-252 YKVDFDGSY
+252 YIDGSNVY
-261 YINRNSLY
+261 CYTTGEKGTDGLSVNANFYWVNRESVSIGLAEFYLNKKLY
-269 ITLNTFKN
+269 
-277 RAVFANIPFK
+277 VFGSPVK
-287 VFYSKQ
+287 LFYSKQ
-293 DIENYYNN
+293 DLQNYLN
-301 DQKRT
+301 KGKT
-306 YAPKLPNVT
+306 YVPKLPSGGFKVN
-315 IKIPIKYINNPASLP
+315 IKYINNTTNLP
-330 NITYNIT
+330 DITYNIT

-348 EYNTTLNN
+348 QYDTTINN
-356 YLDDLNKFSD
+356 YLNGLNDFTD
-366 GGSGNNPTP
+366 GGGTTNPTP

-408 SDSWLKKIYDQLVKL
+408 SDGWLKKIYDQLVKL

-440 LSKYLESHDKKLDG
+440 MSKYLESHDKKLDA

-512 MLSTLNSIKNILKA
+512 MLSTLNSIKNILLA

-554 DIALVINTMDAEP
+554 DIALIVNAMDAEP

-580 LNIDEKITVDISSGE
+580 LNIDEKHTVDISSGE
-595 WEKLAKACRY
+595 WEKLAKNCRY

-623 FSKGDD
+623 CSKGYE

>member
-1 MIVERLQ
+1 M
-8 FCSLFF
+8 
-14 ISGGGFDLNVKLKKV
+14 KKI
-29 LCFALVALLL
+29 LCFILSALLL
-39 SFYTLSCCVYA
+39 LNTTVVYA
-50 SGVYPTPTPVGGMP
+50 DDIHGGSSGDLDVTPTPVIPQPAIPLQSVDELLFRLVFPGVAGAADSLQT
-64 WWDDKDWE
+64 WWDQWFADRWKNDEDRQKDYSVSDGGS
-72 TLKQIDAAEPASL
+72 TVHLHKQFVD
-85 EFTKILAT
+85 
-93 MMTGSEVANKELGQG
+93 
-108 VANVLGTLLHD
+108 D
-119 LANNGNI
+119 L
-126 RKDDNNYYINAE
+126 
-138 GINQINQAVQDKV
+138 NQAVQNQV

-158 LVEPTCSM
+158 LFDTNITFN
-166 DLHALASYY
+166 DLSSLNPYFTDLEKESLEQVSNFLDSHVTSFCLKSIDSEFDRSFCFQGLNSNEYLYIY
-175 SAINGLTYSE
+175 SGDV
-185 SYLSPGGNGY
+185 YLS
-195 FALNGYPLCFY
+195 
-206 DTSTTVLR
+206 ST
-214 LDTISSVPTLENSL
+214 
-228 YISSGMGEIYF
+228 
-239 YDSDSGSTRMLGF
+239 SDSSCKGFEFYRNPYAKVCSVSFSNYSLGQAE
-252 YKVDFDGSY
+252 YYTDFD
-261 YINRNSLY
+261 NSSMYVCGEPLK
-269 ITLNTFKN
+269 L
-277 RAVFANIPFK
+277 
-287 VFYSKQ
+287 FYSRK
-293 DIENYYNN
+293 DLDNYLN
-301 DQKRT
+301 KGRT
-306 YAPKLPNVT
+306 YAPQLPSTT
-315 IKIPIKYINNPASLP
+315 ISIPIKYINNSVSLP
-330 NITYNIT
+330 DITYNINT
-337 TENKTETEIQN
+337 TNKTEVEIQN

-356 YLDDLNKFSD
+356 YLNDLNNFTD
-366 GGSGNNPTP
+366 GGDNNNPTP

-394 PPLGD
+394 PPLSD

-461 LNQGKEE
+461 LSQGKEE
-468 GEEKGCKYDYTELS
+468 GEEKGCKYNYTELS

-493 QKFDQMVEL
+493 QKFDKMVEL

-512 MLSTLNSIKNILKA
+512 MLSTLNSIKNILLA
-526 QTVMDA
+526 QTVMDV

-554 DIALVINTMDAEP
+554 DVGLLVNAMDAEP

>member
-1 MIVERLQ
+1 MKRIICFL
-8 FCSLFF
+8 
-14 ISGGGFDLNVKLKKV
+14 
-29 LCFALVALLL
+29 LCFLLVFNNAYIVFADIHGGSDG
-39 SFYTLSCCVYA
+39 SFDPDDPMVK
-50 SGVYPTPTPVGGMP
+50 YPELF
-64 WWDDKDWE
+64 DKDGHVKPVE
-72 TLKQIDAAEPASL
+72 LPGQKLFGHMILGNEIGTAVAPILSTITDFLSAFDNSDDAISID
-85 EFTKILAT
+85 KG
-93 MMTGSEVANKELGQG
+93 GSTIHFHERFLNEL
-108 VANVLGTLLHD
+108 
-119 LANNGNI
+119 
-126 RKDDNNYYINAE
+126 
-138 GINQINQAVQDKV
+138 NQAVQDKV

-158 LVEPTCSM
+158 LIEPSNSIA
-166 DLHALASYY
+166 DYDPSRDWASYADDSEKQKFKDLMLKQRSIISYGY
-175 SAINGLTYSE
+175 SYFTTHDFCLYLVPQSNGNTAFSAYSFTDNSFTSYSFTYARF
-185 SYLSPGGNGY
+185 GGSGY
-195 FALNGYPLCFY
+195 SLY
-206 DTSTTVLR
+206 DTSNLFQMSN
-214 LDTISSVPTLENSL
+214 IS
-228 YISSGMGEIYF
+228 
-239 YDSDSGSTRMLGF
+239 
-252 YKVDFDGSY
+252 
-261 YINRNSLY
+261 YINQLPARSY
-269 ITLNTFKN
+269 G
-277 RAVFANIPFK
+277 IPYK
-287 VFYSKQ
+287 IFYSKT
-293 DIENYYNN
+293 DL
-301 DQKRT
+301 QKYLDNGKKRI
-306 YAPKLPNVT
+306 YAPQLPSTT
-315 IKIPIKYINNPASLP
+315 ISIPIKYINNSVSLP
-330 NITYNIT
+330 DITYNINT
-337 TENKTETEIQN
+337 TNKTEVEIQN

-356 YLDDLNKFSD
+356 YLNDLNNFTDGSD
-366 GGSGNNPTP
+366 NNPTP

-408 SDSWLKKIYDQLVKL
+408 SDGWLKKIYDQLVKL
-423 SDSVSQH
+423 SDSVSHH

-461 LNQGKEE
+461 LSQGKEE

-554 DIALVINTMDAEP
+554 DVGLLVNAMDAEP

>member
-1 MIVERLQ
+1 M
-8 FCSLFF
+8 
-14 ISGGGFDLNVKLKKV
+14 KKI
-29 LCFALVALLL
+29 LCFILSTLLL
-39 SFYTLSCCVYA
+39 LNTTVVYA
-50 SGVYPTPTPVGGMP
+50 DDIHGGSSGDLDVTPTPTVPVVPQPAIPLQSVDELLFRLVFPEVTGFADSLQT
-64 WWDDKDWE
+64 WWDQWFADRWKTDADKQKDYSVSDDGS
-72 TLKQIDAAEPASL
+72 TVHLHKQFVD
-85 EFTKILAT
+85 
-93 MMTGSEVANKELGQG
+93 
-108 VANVLGTLLHD
+108 D
-119 LANNGNI
+119 L
-126 RKDDNNYYINAE
+126 
-138 GINQINQAVQDKV
+138 NQAVQDKV
-151 HALDGYY
+151 HALDGFYLLEPYGKSPEQYWNEFISHSDVSYPELKKSFFDYVSKCDTFLMIGNDYYTLPSDIYYY
-158 LVEPTCSM
+158 LEEDNSSEGPYCLVCYNSSSNKWRSGRYSM
-166 DLHALASYY
+166 EL
-175 SAINGLTYSE
+175 INGQFKHPYHDGDGFVLGSVKGIASFILDGEYTYG
-185 SYLSPGGNGY
+185 L
-195 FALNGYPLCFY
+195 
-206 DTSTTVLR
+206 
-214 LDTISSVPTLENSL
+214 
-228 YISSGMGEIYF
+228 
-239 YDSDSGSTRMLGF
+239 
-252 YKVDFDGSY
+252 
-261 YINRNSLY
+261 
-269 ITLNTFKN
+269 
-277 RAVFANIPFK
+277 PFK
-287 VFYSKQ
+287 IFYSKDSLQ
-293 DIENYYNN
+293 KYLNN
-301 DQKRT
+301 GEKRT
-306 YAPKLPNVT
+306 YAPQLPSTT
-315 IKIPIKYINNPASLP
+315 ISIPIKYINNSVSLP
-330 NITYNIT
+330 DITYNINT
-337 TENKTETEIQN
+337 TNKTEVEIQN

-356 YLDDLNKFSD
+356 YLNDLNNFTDGSD
-366 GGSGNNPTP
+366 NNNPTP

-394 PPLGD
+394 PPLGN

-408 SDSWLKKIYDQLVKL
+408 SDGWLKKIYDQLVKL

-440 LSKYLESHDKKLDG
+440 LYKYLESHDKKLDG

-461 LNQGKEE
+461 LSQGKEE

-554 DIALVINTMDAEP
+554 DIALIVNAMDAEP

>member
-1 MIVERLQ
+1 M
-8 FCSLFF
+8 
-14 ISGGGFDLNVKLKKV
+14 
-29 LCFALVALLL
+29 LLL
-39 SFYTLSCCVYA
+39 FNALFSCVVYA
-50 SGVYPTPTPVGGMP
+50 DEHGGSSGDLDVTPSITIPPSPPDPAEFLIRMILPDGGEAIDYISD
-64 WWDDKDWE
+64 WLEKRWKTDDDRQKDYSVSDDGS
-72 TLKQIDAAEPASL
+72 TVHLHKQFVD
-85 EFTKILAT
+85 
-93 MMTGSEVANKELGQG
+93 
-108 VANVLGTLLHD
+108 D
-119 LANNGNI
+119 L
-126 RKDDNNYYINAE
+126 
-138 GINQINQAVQDKV
+138 NQAVQDKV
-151 HALDGYY
+151 HALDGYWLIEPVKSKNLLFNAY
-158 LVEPTCSM
+158 NISKMSASNRAIYNKFVES
-166 DLHALASYY
+166 ASTIYGEKDY
-175 SAINGLTYSE
+175 SVEKFEHYSTSIKDSDILFVDNECVKSKISGTKETTDNLNFVCKSGSVYFHTNE
-185 SYLSPGGNGY
+185 SYMSS
-195 FALNGYPLCFY
+195 Y
-206 DTSTTVLR
+206 DYEYV
-214 LDTISSVPTLENSL
+214 IS
-228 YISSGMGEIYF
+228 
-239 YDSDSGSTRMLGF
+239 
-252 YKVDFDGSY
+252 
-261 YINRNSLY
+261 
-269 ITLNTFKN
+269 
-277 RAVFANIPFK
+277 NIDCWYGDPVK
-287 VFYSKQ
+287 IFYSRQ
-293 DIENYYNN
+293 DAQRYIDNG
-301 DQKRT
+301 KHRT
-306 YAPKLPNVT
+306 YAPKLPSTT
-315 IKIPIKYINNPASLP
+315 ISIPIKYINNSVSLP
-330 NITYNIT
+330 DITYNINT
-337 TENKTETEIQN
+337 TNKTEVEIQN

-381 SGDFGDGS
+381 SGDFGDGL
-389 TPTPT
+389 TPT

-399 GGSDQDGDG
+399 GSDQGGGGSDG
-408 SDSWLKKIYDQLVKL
+408 WLKKIYDQLVKL

-461 LNQGKEE
+461 LSQGKEE

-502 LKENNEYQEK
+502 LKENNEYQAK
-512 MLSTLNSIKNILKA
+512 MLSTLNSIKNILLA

-554 DIALVINTMDAEP
+554 DIALIVNAMDAEP